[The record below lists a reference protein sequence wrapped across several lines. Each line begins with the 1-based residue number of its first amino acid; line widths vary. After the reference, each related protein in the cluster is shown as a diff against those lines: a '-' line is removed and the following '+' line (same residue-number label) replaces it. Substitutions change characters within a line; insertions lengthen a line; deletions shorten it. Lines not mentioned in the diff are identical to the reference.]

1 MVNAEVAEFVLMAM
15 GATEYGLIALARATA
30 AVLVVSVPA
39 FAQSNT
45 RSPRPLR
52 ASMFLPR
59 TTTPNQALRRRTSS
73 SHHRSVPP
81 SR

>member
-39 FAQSNT
+39 FAHPQL
-45 RSPRPLR
+45 PRPLR